1 MCGSGTMKIR
11 RVAFYG
17 KGGIGKSTIASNVS
31 ALLAMQGKKVLH
43 IGCDPKADSTRLLC
57 KERIKTVLEVLE
69 EKDYP
74 ERDDLVYRS
83 ESGVWCVES
92 GGPEAGN
99 GCAGMGIITAM
110 KELERLGVL
119 EEDWDVIIYDV
130 LGDVVC
136 GGFSVPMRQG
146 YVDRVY
152 IVSSA
157 DFMSLYAANNILKG
171 VVSYSDERN
180 LLGGLVFNHIREQ
193 EEECIAEEFTNRV
206 KGRMA
211 AIIRESKE
219 LKLADFRKEIYTQNM
234 SASDSENWKAF
245 CRLSE
250 NICRTDERSVSI
262 SQNKA
267 EEALPIPLNVDEIEK
282 FGMELSRKLE
292 KL

>member
-1 MCGSGTMKIR
+1 MKTR

-146 YVDRVY
+146 YVDKVY

-171 VVSYSDERN
+171 VVNYSDERN

-219 LKLADFRKEIYTQNM
+219 LKLADFRKEFYTQNM

-282 FGMELSRKLE
+282 FGMELSRKLD

>member
-1 MCGSGTMKIR
+1 MSTCRI
-11 RVAFYG
+11 AFYG
-17 KGGIGKSTIASNVS
+17 KGGIGKSTIATNVS

-43 IGCDPKADSTRLLC
+43 IGCHPKADSTRLLC
-57 KERIKTVLEVLE
+57 KKRIKTVLEVLE
-69 EKDYP
+69 EKDNP
-74 ERDDLVYRS
+74 ERKDLVHRS

-110 KELERLGVL
+110 KELERLGVF
-119 EEDWDVIIYDV
+119 EEDWDVVIYDV

-136 GGFSVPMRQG
+136 GGFSVPMRQR

-171 VVSYSDERN
+171 VVNYSDERN
-180 LLGGLVFNHIREQ
+180 LLGGFVFNHIREQ

-206 KGRMA
+206 KGRMV
-211 AIIRESKE
+211 AIVRESKE

-234 SASDSENWKAF
+234 SAPDSENWKAF

-250 NICRTDERSVSI
+250 DICRTAERSVSRL
-262 SQNKA
+262 QNKA
-267 EEALPIPLNVDEIEK
+267 EEVLPIPLNVDEIEK
-282 FGMELSRKLE
+282 FGMELSRKLD

>member
-1 MCGSGTMKIR
+1 MKIR

-69 EKDYP
+69 GKDYP
-74 ERDDLVYRS
+74 EREDLVHRS

-110 KELERLGVL
+110 KELERLGVF
-119 EEDWDVIIYDV
+119 EEDWDVVIYDV

-136 GGFSVPMRQG
+136 GGFSVPMRQR

-171 VVSYSDERN
+171 VVNYSDERN
-180 LLGGLVFNHIREQ
+180 LLGGFVFNHIREQ

-206 KGRMA
+206 KGRIA

-250 NICRTDERSVSI
+250 DICRTDERSVSI

-282 FGMELSRKLE
+282 FGMELSRKLD

>member
-1 MCGSGTMKIR
+1 MKTR

-69 EKDYP
+69 GKDYP
-74 ERDDLVYRS
+74 EREDLVHRS

-110 KELERLGVL
+110 KELERLGVF
-119 EEDWDVIIYDV
+119 EEDWDVVIYDV

-136 GGFSVPMRQG
+136 GGFSVPMRQR

-171 VVSYSDERN
+171 VVNYSDERN
-180 LLGGLVFNHIREQ
+180 LLGGFVFNHIREQ

-206 KGRMA
+206 KGRIA

-250 NICRTDERSVSI
+250 DICRTDERSVSI

-282 FGMELSRKLE
+282 FGMELSRKLD

>member
-1 MCGSGTMKIR
+1 MKTR

-74 ERDDLVYRS
+74 EREDLVHRS

-110 KELERLGVL
+110 KELERLGVF
-119 EEDWDVIIYDV
+119 EEDWDVVIYDV

-136 GGFSVPMRQG
+136 GGFSVPMRQR

-171 VVSYSDERN
+171 VVNYSDERN
-180 LLGGLVFNHIREQ
+180 LLGGFVFNHIREQ

-206 KGRMA
+206 KGRIA

-234 SASDSENWKAF
+234 SAPDSENWKAF

-250 NICRTDERSVSI
+250 DICRTDERSVSI

-282 FGMELSRKLE
+282 FGMELSRKLD

>member
-1 MCGSGTMKIR
+1 MKTR

-136 GGFSVPMRQG
+136 GGFSVPMRQR

-282 FGMELSRKLE
+282 FGMELSRKLD

>member
-1 MCGSGTMKIR
+1 MKTR

-31 ALLAMQGKKVLH
+31 ALLAIQGKKVLH

-180 LLGGLVFNHIREQ
+180 LLGGLVFNHILEQ

-250 NICRTDERSVSI
+250 DICRTDERSVSI

-282 FGMELSRKLE
+282 FGMELSRKLD

>member
-1 MCGSGTMKIR
+1 MKTR

-282 FGMELSRKLE
+282 FGMELSRKLD

>member
-1 MCGSGTMKIR
+1 MKTR

-74 ERDDLVYRS
+74 EREDLVYRS

-110 KELERLGVL
+110 KELERIGVL

-171 VVSYSDERN
+171 VVNYSDERN
-180 LLGGLVFNHIREQ
+180 LLGGFVFNHIREQ

-250 NICRTDERSVSI
+250 DICRTDKRSVSR

-267 EEALPIPLNVDEIEK
+267 EEVLPIPLNVDEIEK
-282 FGMELSRKLE
+282 FGMELSRKLD

>member
-1 MCGSGTMKIR
+1 M
-11 RVAFYG
+11 
-17 KGGIGKSTIASNVS
+17 
-31 ALLAMQGKKVLH
+31 
-43 IGCDPKADSTRLLC
+43 
-57 KERIKTVLEVLE
+57 
-69 EKDYP
+69 
-74 ERDDLVYRS
+74 
-83 ESGVWCVES
+83 
-92 GGPEAGN
+92 
-99 GCAGMGIITAM
+99 
-110 KELERLGVL
+110 L

-180 LLGGLVFNHIREQ
+180 LLGGFVFNHIREQ

-219 LKLADFRKEIYTQNM
+219 LKLADFRK
-234 SASDSENWKAF
+234 AF

-250 NICRTDERSVSI
+250 DICRTDERSVSR

-282 FGMELSRKLE
+282 FGMELSRKLD

>member
-1 MCGSGTMKIR
+1 MKTR

-206 KGRMA
+206 KGRIA
-211 AIIRESKE
+211 AIIRENKE

-234 SASDSENWKAF
+234 SASDSENWKSF

-250 NICRTDERSVSI
+250 DICRTDERSVSI

-282 FGMELSRKLE
+282 FGMELSRKLD

>member
-1 MCGSGTMKIR
+1 MKTR

-110 KELERLGVL
+110 KELERLGVF
-119 EEDWDVIIYDV
+119 EEDWDVVIYDV

-171 VVSYSDERN
+171 VVNYSDERN
-180 LLGGLVFNHIREQ
+180 LLGGFVFNHIREQ

-206 KGRMA
+206 KGRIA

-250 NICRTDERSVSI
+250 DICRTDERSVSI

-282 FGMELSRKLE
+282 FGMELSRKLD

>member
-1 MCGSGTMKIR
+1 MKIR

-110 KELERLGVL
+110 KELERLGVF
-119 EEDWDVIIYDV
+119 EEDWDVVIYDV

-136 GGFSVPMRQG
+136 GGFSVPMRQR

-171 VVSYSDERN
+171 VVNYSDERN
-180 LLGGLVFNHIREQ
+180 LLGGFVFNHIREQ

-211 AIIRESKE
+211 AIVRESKE

-234 SASDSENWKAF
+234 SAPDSENWKAF

-250 NICRTDERSVSI
+250 DICRTDERSVSI

-282 FGMELSRKLE
+282 FGMELSRKLD

>member
-1 MCGSGTMKIR
+1 MKTR

-146 YVDRVY
+146 YVDKVY

-171 VVSYSDERN
+171 VVNYSDERN

-250 NICRTDERSVSI
+250 DICRTDERSVII

-282 FGMELSRKLE
+282 FGMELSRKLD

>member
-1 MCGSGTMKIR
+1 MKTR

-74 ERDDLVYRS
+74 EREDLVHRS

-110 KELERLGVL
+110 KELERLGVF
-119 EEDWDVIIYDV
+119 EEDWDVVIYDV

-136 GGFSVPMRQG
+136 GGFSVPMRQR

-171 VVSYSDERN
+171 VVNYSDERN
-180 LLGGLVFNHIREQ
+180 LLGGFVFNHIREQ

-206 KGRMA
+206 KGRIA

-234 SASDSENWKAF
+234 SAPDNENWKAF

-250 NICRTDERSVSI
+250 DICGTDKRSVSR

-267 EEALPIPLNVDEIEK
+267 EEVLPIPLNVDEIEK
-282 FGMELSRKLE
+282 FGMELSRKLD

>member
-1 MCGSGTMKIR
+1 MKTR

-74 ERDDLVYRS
+74 EREDLVYRS

-146 YVDRVY
+146 YVDKVY

-250 NICRTDERSVSI
+250 DICRTDERSVSI

-282 FGMELSRKLE
+282 FGMELSRKLD

>member
-1 MCGSGTMKIR
+1 MKTR

-250 NICRTDERSVSI
+250 DICRTDERSVII

-282 FGMELSRKLE
+282 FGMELSRKLD

>member
-1 MCGSGTMKIR
+1 MKTR

-74 ERDDLVYRS
+74 EREDLVYRS

-110 KELERLGVL
+110 KELERIGVL

-146 YVDRVY
+146 YVDKVY

-250 NICRTDERSVSI
+250 DICRTDERSVSI

-282 FGMELSRKLE
+282 FGMELSRKLD

>member
-1 MCGSGTMKIR
+1 MKTR

-211 AIIRESKE
+211 AIVRESKE

-282 FGMELSRKLE
+282 FGMELSRKLD

>member
-1 MCGSGTMKIR
+1 MKTR

-110 KELERLGVL
+110 KELERLRVL

-146 YVDRVY
+146 YVDKVY

-193 EEECIAEEFTNRV
+193 EEECIAEEFTNWV

-250 NICRTDERSVSI
+250 DICRTDERSVSI

-282 FGMELSRKLE
+282 FGMELSRKLD

>member
-1 MCGSGTMKIR
+1 MKTR

-57 KERIKTVLEVLE
+57 KERIKTVLEALE

-282 FGMELSRKLE
+282 FGMELSRKLD

>member
-1 MCGSGTMKIR
+1 MKTR

-57 KERIKTVLEVLE
+57 KERIKTVLEVLK

-74 ERDDLVYRS
+74 EREDLVHRS

-110 KELERLGVL
+110 KELERLGVF
-119 EEDWDVIIYDV
+119 EEDWDVVIYDV

-136 GGFSVPMRQG
+136 GGFSVPMRQR

-171 VVSYSDERN
+171 VVNYSDERN
-180 LLGGLVFNHIREQ
+180 LLGGFVFNHIREQ

-211 AIIRESKE
+211 AIVRESKE

-234 SASDSENWKAF
+234 SAPDNENWKAF

-250 NICRTDERSVSI
+250 DICRTDKRSVSR

-267 EEALPIPLNVDEIEK
+267 EEVLPIPLNVDEIEK
-282 FGMELSRKLE
+282 FGMELSRKLD

>member
-1 MCGSGTMKIR
+1 MKTR

-74 ERDDLVYRS
+74 ERDYLVYRS

-171 VVSYSDERN
+171 VVNYSDERN
-180 LLGGLVFNHIREQ
+180 LLGGFVFNHIREQ

-206 KGRMA
+206 KGRIA
-211 AIIRESKE
+211 AIVRESKE

-282 FGMELSRKLE
+282 FGMELSRKLD

>member
-1 MCGSGTMKIR
+1 M
-11 RVAFYG
+11 
-17 KGGIGKSTIASNVS
+17 
-31 ALLAMQGKKVLH
+31 
-43 IGCDPKADSTRLLC
+43 C

-74 ERDDLVYRS
+74 EREDLVHRS

-110 KELERLGVL
+110 KELERLGVF
-119 EEDWDVIIYDV
+119 EEDWDVVIYDV

-136 GGFSVPMRQG
+136 GGFSVPMRQR

-171 VVSYSDERN
+171 VVNYSDERN
-180 LLGGLVFNHIREQ
+180 LLGGFVFNHIREQ

-211 AIIRESKE
+211 AIVRESKE

-234 SASDSENWKAF
+234 SAPDSENWKAF

-250 NICRTDERSVSI
+250 DICRTDERSVSR

-267 EEALPIPLNVDEIEK
+267 EEVLPIPLNVDEIEK
-282 FGMELSRKLE
+282 FGMELSRKLD

>member
-1 MCGSGTMKIR
+1 MKTR

-180 LLGGLVFNHIREQ
+180 LLGGFVFNHIREQ

-211 AIIRESKE
+211 AIVRESKE

-282 FGMELSRKLE
+282 FGMELSRKLD

>member
-1 MCGSGTMKIR
+1 MSTCRI
-11 RVAFYG
+11 AFYG
-17 KGGIGKSTIASNVS
+17 KGGIGKSTIATNVS

-57 KERIKTVLEVLE
+57 KKRIKTVLEVLE
-69 EKDYP
+69 EKDNP
-74 ERDDLVYRS
+74 ERKDLVHRS

-110 KELERLGVL
+110 KELERLGVF
-119 EEDWDVIIYDV
+119 EEDWDVVIYDV

-136 GGFSVPMRQG
+136 GGFSVPMRQR

-152 IVSSA
+152 IVCSA

-171 VVSYSDERN
+171 VVNYSDERN
-180 LLGGLVFNHIREQ
+180 LLGGFVFNHIREQ

-211 AIIRESKE
+211 AIVRESKE

-234 SASDSENWKAF
+234 SAPDSENWKAF

-250 NICRTDERSVSI
+250 DICRTAERSVSRL
-262 SQNKA
+262 QNKA
-267 EEALPIPLNVDEIEK
+267 EEVLPIPLNVDEIEK
-282 FGMELSRKLE
+282 FGMELSRKLD

>member
-1 MCGSGTMKIR
+1 MKTR

-74 ERDDLVYRS
+74 EREDLVHRS

-110 KELERLGVL
+110 KELERLGVF
-119 EEDWDVIIYDV
+119 EEDWDVVIYDV

-136 GGFSVPMRQG
+136 GGFSVPMRQR

-171 VVSYSDERN
+171 VVNYSDERN
-180 LLGGLVFNHIREQ
+180 LLGGFVFNHIREQ

-206 KGRMA
+206 KGRIA

-234 SASDSENWKAF
+234 SAPDNENWKAF

-250 NICRTDERSVSI
+250 DICRTDERSVSI

-282 FGMELSRKLE
+282 FGMELSRKLD

>member
-1 MCGSGTMKIR
+1 MKTR

-69 EKDYP
+69 EKNYP

-110 KELERLGVL
+110 KELERLGVF
-119 EEDWDVIIYDV
+119 EEDWDVVIYDV

-136 GGFSVPMRQG
+136 GGFSVPMRQR

-171 VVSYSDERN
+171 VVNYSDERN
-180 LLGGLVFNHIREQ
+180 LLGGFVFNHIREQ

-206 KGRMA
+206 KGRMV
-211 AIIRESKE
+211 AIVRESKE

-234 SASDSENWKAF
+234 SAPDSENWKAF

-250 NICRTDERSVSI
+250 DICRTAERSVSRL
-262 SQNKA
+262 QNKA
-267 EEALPIPLNVDEIEK
+267 EEVLPIPLNVDEIEK
-282 FGMELSRKLE
+282 FGMELSRKLD

>member
-1 MCGSGTMKIR
+1 MKTR

-74 ERDDLVYRS
+74 EREDLVYRS

-110 KELERLGVL
+110 KELERIGVL

-180 LLGGLVFNHIREQ
+180 LLGGFVFNHIREQ

-219 LKLADFRKEIYTQNM
+219 LKLADFRKEIYTQNIT
-234 SASDSENWKAF
+234 ASDSENWKAI

-250 NICRTDERSVSI
+250 DIRRTDERSVSR

-267 EEALPIPLNVDEIEK
+267 EEVLPIPLNVDEIEK
-282 FGMELSRKLE
+282 FGMELSRKLD

>member
-1 MCGSGTMKIR
+1 MKIR

-69 EKDYP
+69 ENDCPKR
-74 ERDDLVYRS
+74 EELVHRS

-119 EEDWDVIIYDV
+119 EEDWDVVIYDV

-171 VVSYSDERN
+171 VVNYSDERS
-180 LLGGLVFNHIREQ
+180 LLGGFVFNHIREQ

-245 CRLSE
+245 CRLAE
-250 NICRTDERSVSI
+250 DICRTDEKRVSR
-262 SQNKA
+262 SQNKT
-267 EEALPIPLNVDEIEK
+267 EEVQPIPLNADEIEK
-282 FGMELSRKLE
+282 FGMELSRKLD

>member
-1 MCGSGTMKIR
+1 MSTCRI
-11 RVAFYG
+11 AFYG
-17 KGGIGKSTIASNVS
+17 KGGIGKSTIATNVS

-57 KERIKTVLEVLE
+57 KKRIKTVLEVLE
-69 EKDYP
+69 EKDNP
-74 ERDDLVYRS
+74 ERKDLVHRS

-110 KELERLGVL
+110 KELERLGVF
-119 EEDWDVIIYDV
+119 EEDWDVVIYDV

-136 GGFSVPMRQG
+136 GGFSVPMRQR

-171 VVSYSDERN
+171 VVNYSDERN
-180 LLGGLVFNHIREQ
+180 LLGGFVFNHIREQ

-211 AIIRESKE
+211 AIVRESKE

-234 SASDSENWKAF
+234 SAPDSENWKAF

-250 NICRTDERSVSI
+250 DICRTDERSVSI

-267 EEALPIPLNVDEIEK
+267 EEVLPIPLNVDEIEK
-282 FGMELSRKLE
+282 FGMELSRKLD